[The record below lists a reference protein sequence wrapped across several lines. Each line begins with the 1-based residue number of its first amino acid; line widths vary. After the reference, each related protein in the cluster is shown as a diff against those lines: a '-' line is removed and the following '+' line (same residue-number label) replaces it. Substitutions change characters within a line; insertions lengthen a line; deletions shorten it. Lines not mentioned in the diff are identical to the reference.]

1 MTHDV
6 RTERELDALVDGVL
20 TGRLDRRAVLRRAA
34 GLGLGAPA
42 IAALLAAGP
51 RGFRADGAAA
61 QGGGRMSLA
70 SNQSDPEPRARMEQL
85 VADFQAESGVQV
97 DLTTVNHQ
105 DFKTA
110 IRTYLASDEPPDVL
124 TWFAGNRMRFFTE
137 RELILPITDV
147 YEQNQFTTKFPEGIL
162 AVSQGAD
169 GQYYFL
175 PQTYYQWAVYY
186 KPSVFQANGI
196 ETPPQTWEEFL
207 AACDTFLAAGIKPIT
222 IGTIDAWPAAGWFD
236 YLNMRTNGPE
246 FHVRL
251 TDGKAA
257 YNSPEVKE
265 TFRHWA
271 ELLEKGAY
279 IDNPTALEWQD
290 GVPPL
295 LEGEAAMYLIG
306 GFITDEVPEDQQA
319 DLDFFR
325 FPVINPDVPI
335 GEDAPTDGLFVSAGA
350 RNVDQ
355 AKAFMAYAG
364 SAEVQQRLAQ
374 EAGQIAINV
383 DVPLDI
389 YDEPT
394 QKAVQMLQ
402 ESDYI
407 AQFYD
412 RDTSPEM
419 ADVGM
424 QAFVQF
430 MDNPGDVDQILDK
443 LEAERERIF
452 GPLPTS

>member
-1 MTHDV
+1 MTHDAG
-6 RTERELDALVDGVL
+6 TERKLDVLVDDVL
-20 TGRLDRRAVLRRAA
+20 AGRTDRRTILRRASA
-34 GLGLGAPA
+34 LGLGAPA
-42 IAALLAAGP
+42 VAALLAAGP
-51 RGFRADGAAA
+51 RGFQAAAA
-61 QGGGRMSLA
+61 QGGSMTVA
-70 SNQSDPEPRARMEQL
+70 SNQSDPEPRKRMEQL

-97 DLTTVNHQ
+97 ELTTVNHE

-124 TWFAGNRMRFFTE
+124 TWFAGNRARFFIE

-147 YEQNQFTTKFPEGIL
+147 YEQNQLTTKFPEGIL
-162 AVSQGAD
+162 AVSRGTDDQF
-169 GQYYFL
+169 YFL
-175 PQTYYQWAVYY
+175 PQTYYQWAIYY

-196 ETPPQTWEEFL
+196 ETPPQTWDEFL
-207 AACDTFLAAGIKPIT
+207 AACDTLLEAGIKPIT
-222 IGTIDAWPAAGWFD
+222 IGTKSAWPAAGWFD

-251 TDGKAA
+251 TDGLAA

-271 ELLEKGAY
+271 ELLDREAY
-279 IDNPTALEWQD
+279 VDSPTALDWQD

-295 LEGEAAMYLIG
+295 LGGEAAMYLIG

-335 GEDAPTDGLFVSAGA
+335 GEDAPTDGLFASARA
-350 RNVDQ
+350 KNPDQ
-355 AKAFMAYAG
+355 AKAFLAYAA

-389 YDEPT
+389 YDAPT

-430 MDNPGDVDQILDK
+430 MDNPGDVDQILDD